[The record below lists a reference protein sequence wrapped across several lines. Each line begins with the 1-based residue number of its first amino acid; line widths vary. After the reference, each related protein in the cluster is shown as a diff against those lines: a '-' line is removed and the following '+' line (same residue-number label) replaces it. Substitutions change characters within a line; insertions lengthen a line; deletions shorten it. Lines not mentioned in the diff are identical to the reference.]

1 MSALRVGSA
10 LRDYRRERGLTLGEL
25 AARSGIR
32 VGRLACVEE
41 GLERPS
47 PPELARL
54 ADVLGR
60 AADAPAAEA
69 DRLLAA
75 LLGEAG
81 YTGPGPDT

>member
-1 MSALRVGSA
+1 MSSRRGGSA
-10 LRDYRRERGLTLGEL
+10 LRGYRRERGLTLGEL

-32 VGRLACVEE
+32 VGRLTCVGD
-41 GLERPS
+41 GLERPA

-54 ADVLGR
+54 ADALGR
-60 AADAPAAEA
+60 AAAAPAAEA

-81 YTGPGPDT
+81 YTRPEPDT